1 MKKYKLV
8 IIVILASIVSG
19 CTPMT
24 PEQRIAYEKERQQ
37 RQAKIEQCKGKHM
50 LCLIQYGAKN
60 TSSHDMAQIQR
71 NFQAKAVCDAI
82 IKCKRR

>member
-1 MKKYKLV
+1 MKKYKL
-8 IIVILASIVSG
+8 ITIVILASIVSG

-24 PEQRIAYEKERQQ
+24 PEEKVAYEKERQQ
-37 RQAKIEQCKGKHM
+37 RQVKIEQCKRKYM

-60 TSSHDMAQIQR
+60 TSSYDMAQIQR